1 MSGGYLIIDCSG
13 HGINGN
19 FKIDNIYNRI
29 KNTNKPVLLENWHDN
44 IKSILL
50 TFQDDDDG
58 FLRARAE
65 MPRDVYNFTVKSDG
79 TLTITDLPIV

>member
-1 MSGGYLIIDCSG
+1 MCGGYLILDFRG
-13 HGINGN
+13 MPQRPLKKVGIY
-19 FKIDNIYNRI
+19 DLI

-50 TFQDDDDG
+50 TFQKDDDG

-65 MPRDVYNFTVKSDG
+65 MPREVYNFTVKSDD
-79 TLTITDLPIV
+79 TLTITELPIV